1 MDKAVMDKD
10 IKMFLSLILLA
21 LFALVIPICIAA
33 V

>member
-10 IKMFLSLILLA
+10 IKMFVIFILLA
-21 LFALVIPICIAA
+21 LFALLIPICIAA